1 MNKEEIFTKLNSIFR
16 DIFDDDTIVLS
27 EGTTA
32 TDIEDWDSLTH
43 ISLIAAIEDDF
54 GIRFDMKDVLKMK
67 NVGEMA
73 DRIADLAG

>member
-32 TDIEDWDSLTH
+32 TDIEGWDSLTH
-43 ISLIAAIEDDF
+43 ISLIAAIEDEF

-67 NVGEMA
+67 NVGEIA
-73 DRIADLAG
+73 DRIAALAG

>member
-27 EGTTA
+27 EDTTA

-43 ISLIAAIEDDF
+43 ISLIAAIEDEF

-73 DRIADLAG
+73 DKIADLAG

>member
-1 MNKEEIFTKLNSIFR
+1 MNKEEIFTRLNYIFR
-16 DIFDDDTIVLS
+16 DIFDDNTISVN
-27 EGTTA
+27 ENTTA
-32 TDIEDWDSLTH
+32 ADIEDWDSLTH

-73 DRIADLAG
+73 DRIAALAG